1 MKRSRTTRRW
11 STAVLAVGLAAG
23 VLAGLAAAPIRPGPS
38 KPSPEKPATDRA
50 PAPGADEE
58 SIRKSVVR
66 LVNYAQ
72 RGDWLAPWE
81 VTQVDQRS
89 GSGFVVEGG
98 TILTNAHVVSD
109 SRLLLVFLDR
119 DPTPHPAAVVH
130 VAHDCDLAMV
140 RLQDPAVLKAVPAL
154 PIGGLPRLRS
164 VVETFGY
171 PAGGTQIS
179 VTRGVVSRID
189 DQLYVHS
196 GVDSHLTVQTDAA
209 INPGNSGGPVVQEGR
224 VVGVAFQ
231 AAGGMENVGY
241 MIPTEVVRRF
251 LRDSADGR
259 YDGYPDLGIRTAGME
274 NPAARRKAGMIGSES
289 GVRVDAIDPG
299 SSADGV
305 LQEGDILIHV
315 DGRPVANDGT
325 VEDGELRIPFGLLAD
340 RRQAGEPVPL
350 RVLRGGKRLDL
361 SVALKVYPPYRRQAN
376 VYDVLPRYYVY
387 AGLVFVPLDLEV
399 AKTYGD
405 DWIAKG
411 DRPLLDA
418 LLHQP
423 LREPALRL
431 RERVVLLRALNH
443 PVNGHVAW
451 NRYQVVER
459 VNGRTIDRLEDVIA
473 AVESNDQE
481 FHVIELAHH
490 RRLCVLDRRAA
501 DAANAGILET
511 YGVAEDR
518 RL

>member
-1 MKRSRTTRRW
+1 MRR
-11 STAVLAVGLAAG
+11 LAVVAILVVFLGGA
-23 VLAGLAAAPIRPGPS
+23 
-38 KPSPEKPATDRA
+38 DRA
-50 PAPGADEE
+50 TTTPAPPPPRGADEE
-58 SIRKSVVR
+58 SLRKSVVR
-66 LVNYAQ
+66 LVNFAQ
-72 RGDWLAPWE
+72 RGDWLSPWE
-81 VTQVDQRS
+81 VTRVDERS

-98 TILTNAHVVSD
+98 AILTNAHVVGD

-140 RLQDPAVLKAVPAL
+140 RPEDPAVLAQVPAL
-154 PIGGLPRLRS
+154 PIGALPRLRS

-171 PAGGTQIS
+171 PAGGTQLS

-189 DQLYVHS
+189 DQMYVHS
-196 GVDSHLTVQTDAA
+196 GVDSHLAVQTDAA
-209 INPGNSGGPVVQEGR
+209 INPGNSGGPVIQEGR

-231 AAGGMENVGY
+231 AAGGLENVGY

-251 LRDSADGR
+251 LKDIADGR

-274 NPAARRKAGMIGSES
+274 NPAARRRAGMSDSES
-289 GVRVDAIDPG
+289 GVRVDGVDPG
-299 SSADGV
+299 SSADGTIR
-305 LQEGDILIHV
+305 EGDIVLEV

-350 RVLRGGKRLDL
+350 RVLRGGERIVH
-361 SVALKVYPPYRRQAN
+361 SVVLKVYPPYRRQAN
-376 VYDVLPRYYVY
+376 QYDVLPRYYIY
-387 AGLVFVPLDLEV
+387 AGLVFVPLDIEV
-399 AKTYGD
+399 AKTFGE

-418 LLHQP
+418 LLN
-423 LREPALRL
+423 EPVRDPSQRL
-431 RERVVLLRALNH
+431 RERVVLLRALDH
-443 PVNGHVAW
+443 PVNGDVAW

-459 VNGRTIDRLEDVIA
+459 VNGRAIDRLEDVIA

-490 RRLCVLDRRAA
+490 RRLCVLDRKAA
-501 DAANAGILET
+501 DEANAAILKS
-511 YGVAEDR
+511 YGVPRDR